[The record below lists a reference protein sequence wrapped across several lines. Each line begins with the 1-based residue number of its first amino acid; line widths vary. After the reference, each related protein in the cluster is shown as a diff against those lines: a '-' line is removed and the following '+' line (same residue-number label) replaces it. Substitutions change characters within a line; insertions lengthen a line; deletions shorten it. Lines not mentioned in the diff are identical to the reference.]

1 MKKLLAGL
9 MLVACDKAN
18 EAGTANAVDPAALY
32 AQNCARCHGA
42 DGKPSAELR
51 QAMPVRDFTDP
62 EFRDKVTNEQ
72 IEQVIMAGRNL
83 MPPFGA
89 TLSMPKIQA
98 VTGHVRRLGAR

>member
-1 MKKLLAGL
+1 VRKLLPLLLLA
-9 MLVACDKAN
+9 ACDKAN
-18 EAGTANAVDPAALY
+18 EAGTAVPVDPAALY
-32 AQNCARCHGA
+32 AQNCARCHGK

-83 MPPFGA
+83 MPPFGG
-89 TLSMPKIQA
+89 TLSMAKIQA
-98 VTGHVRRLGAR
+98 VTGHIRRLGAK